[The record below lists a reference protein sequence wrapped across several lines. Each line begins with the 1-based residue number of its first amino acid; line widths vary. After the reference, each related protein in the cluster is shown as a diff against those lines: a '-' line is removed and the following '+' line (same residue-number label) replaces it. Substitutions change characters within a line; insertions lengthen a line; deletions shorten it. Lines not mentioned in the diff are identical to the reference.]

1 MAMDNDK
8 FEVNGTDVGVTPD
21 MITGDQLEESGDGAA
36 ANESCLWDCTPGSP
50 EEWLKGWNGRQKTHD
65 MFHRSYE

>member
-1 MAMDNDK
+1 MGQDE

-21 MITGDQLEESGDGAA
+21 MITGDQLEEPGEGEAK
-36 ANESCLWDCTPGSP
+36 NESELWECAPGSP
-50 EEWLKGWNGRQKTHD
+50 AEWLKSWDGRQKTHD

>member
-1 MAMDNDK
+1 MEQDE

-21 MITGDQLEESGDGAA
+21 MITGDPLEEFGEGEAK
-36 ANESCLWDCTPGSP
+36 NESELWECAPGSP
-50 EEWLKGWNGRQKTHD
+50 EEWLKSWDGRQKTHD

>member
-1 MAMDNDK
+1 MEQNE

-21 MITGDQLEESGDGAA
+21 MITGDQLDESSEDAA
-36 ANESCLWDCTPGSP
+36 KNESCLWECAPGSP
-50 EEWLKGWNGRQKTHD
+50 EEWLKSWDGRQKTHD